1 MILPMESRPNQ
12 HRPTPDQRG
21 VPEPGQQRPGNN
33 KDRGYRRAG
42 RRTRLRSSGRRERDE
57 RRVFELE
64 RRQEMFDAEVTTIYH
79 MDMGERGESLHEPT
93 IAEPAGDSAQNETDI
108 QNPQSPITTQ
118 ADRKAERADRKAAR
132 EKKKNKKDG
141 KKEQKQSNLEKH
153 IKELVWLKHIWSTTL
168 MTLLVLLNYAVKEQK
183 LQNQD
188 HYLIPT
194 PLLKGKSNIGSS

>member
-1 MILPMESRPNQ
+1 MESRPNQ

-132 EKKKNKKDG
+132 EKKE
-141 KKEQKQSNLEKH
+141 EQERREKRAKAEQFRETHKGTSLAKAHLEH
-153 IKELVWLKHIWSTTL
+153 DFDDSSRFIKLRRKGAKIAKSRPLFNPNPTT
-168 MTLLVLLNYAVKEQK
+168 
-183 LQNQD
+183 
-188 HYLIPT
+188 
-194 PLLKGKSNIGSS
+194 KG